1 MAQHGAIAGSS
12 KVHQGEKGSRDGPGK
27 TALLKHPTT
36 ICLDASGRVFIGDG
50 QQGVLRIVDA
60 SLPWAI
66 ARLLYIAVLKSKGSQ
81 GGDRA
86 KRDGVDEDAAE
97 QEGCEW
103 AAWAGLKTHKEKQK
117 SSEND
122 SRSTPQDTAA
132 SGGDVGDCGKS
143 SLFALLPVEGDKGM
157 TCPLLQRII
166 RMAAGIAPRAA

>member
-36 ICLDASGRVFIGDG
+36 ICLDPSGRVFIGDG

-86 KRDGVDEDAAE
+86 KRDGVDEDAAA

-103 AAWAGLKTHKEKQK
+103 AAWAGLKTHIA
-117 SSEND
+117 NR
-122 SRSTPQDTAA
+122 SRLRMIRAALLRTQLLLVAMWETAA
-132 SGGDVGDCGKS
+132 KAR
-143 SLFALLPVEGDKGM
+143 FLPSCRWRE
-157 TCPLLQRII
+157 I
-166 RMAAGIAPRAA
+166 RV